1 MPDKKKVKKG
11 LEICTAPTE
20 YGKGG
25 NRCCDCPYF
34 IPRDGFNQFRC
45 DGQQMMKDAL
55 ELLTEQDQLLNLQH
69 ESLRGSSDTISYLF
83 HKIKSITDG
92 ETPN

>member
-34 IPRDGFNQFRC
+34 IPRGGFNQFRC

-55 ELLTEQDQLLNLQH
+55 ELLTEQDELLNLQH
-69 ESLRGSSDTISYLF
+69 EALRGSSDTISYLF

-92 ETPN
+92 ETPD